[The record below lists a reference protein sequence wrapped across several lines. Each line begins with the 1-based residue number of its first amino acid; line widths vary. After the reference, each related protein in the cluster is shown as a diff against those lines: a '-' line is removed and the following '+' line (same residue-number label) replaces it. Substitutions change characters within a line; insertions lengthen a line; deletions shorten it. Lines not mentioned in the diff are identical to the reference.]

1 MEYIL
6 SVLAG
11 TLYGFLF
18 GLIPVAGAGT
28 GLITIYSFIDIF
40 RSDPYT
46 LVAFTTALVVSA
58 TIGDSFASVVMNI
71 PGSGGS
77 AATMVDGFPMSQ
89 RGEAARALSAAI
101 TTSTVNGL
109 VWGALVFFF
118 LPVYATVVL
127 SVAIPEILAF
137 LILAFCSVVF
147 ISNRYWFRGILALS
161 LGVFFGLVG
170 QDPVT
175 GSERFTFGWQYL
187 GDGVQFAPFLAGIL
201 AFPELIEAYQKRNQA
216 QHLGVVNHARK
227 QIWQG
232 IRDSWYYRWD
242 GLRGGFIGAVVGII
256 PGIGGNVADWLSYGQ
271 TVAANPKESVP
282 FGTGNVKGVIGCEGA
297 NNAQKATSYV
307 PTVLFGIPGAPFEVI
322 IISLFMLVGLEL
334 GSPELLSDFTFFS
347 HLTHSYMISL
357 PLSFVIGIVFIK
369 YAVKLTELPFSY
381 YFWPIMALLT
391 WASVQYTGGW
401 QDYVFFA
408 MCCVAGVIFKR
419 FKFSRAALVVGFAL
433 ADRLEGTWFQYQTLY
448 EFWNIFTRPISG
460 ILMAICVVAVIY
472 GLFFNRTRINYT

>member
-6 SVLAG
+6 AILAG
-11 TLYGFLF
+11 TAYGFLF
-18 GLIPVAGAGT
+18 GLIPVAGAST

-89 RGEAARALSAAI
+89 NGQAARALSAAI

-109 VWGALVFFF
+109 IWGILVFMF
-118 LPVYATVVL
+118 LPLYASVVL
-127 SVAIPEILAF
+127 GFAIPEMLAF
-137 LILAFCSVVF
+137 LLLAFCSVIF
-147 ISNRYWFRGILALS
+147 INSQYWFRGIIALA
-161 LGVFFGLVG
+161 LGVFLGLVG

-175 GSERFTFGWQYL
+175 GAERFTFGWQYL
-187 GDGVQFAPFLAGIL
+187 GNGIQFAPFLAGIL
-201 AFPELIEAYQKRNQA
+201 AFPELIEAYQKRKHA
-216 QHLGVVNHARK
+216 QHLGQVSNVKA
-227 QIWQG
+227 QVWQG
-232 IRDSWYYRWD
+232 ITDSWQHKWD
-242 GLRGGFIGAVVGII
+242 GLRGGFIGALVGIV
-256 PGIGGNVADWLSYGQ
+256 PGVGGNVADWLSYGQ
-271 TVAANPKESVP
+271 TVAANPREKIP
-282 FGTGNVKGVIGCEGA
+282 FGDGNVKGVIGCEGA

-334 GSPELLSDFTFFS
+334 GSPELLTDFTFFA
-347 HLTHSYMISL
+347 HLSNSYMISL

-369 YAVKLTELPFSY
+369 YAVKLTELPFDY
-381 YFWPIMALLT
+381 YFWPIMALLI

-408 MCCVAGVIFKR
+408 MCCVAGLIFK
-419 FKFSRAALVVGFAL
+419 KLKLSRAALVVGFAL
-433 ADRLEGTWFQYQTLY
+433 ADRLEGTWFQYHKLY
-448 EFWNIFTRPISG
+448 EFWDIFTRPISG
-460 ILMAICVVAVIY
+460 TLVAICVIAVTY